1 MVPQVLERQLARY
14 LVVLLVL
21 HNLVV
26 RLEHY
31 LEHQPLLLVLVLQ
44 LVNYLLAR
52 SVLDILLALL
62 EMVLELL
69 SDLPVLE
76 HRLVKI
82 LGFL

>member
-1 MVPQVLERQLARY
+1 MAPQVLEHQLVRY